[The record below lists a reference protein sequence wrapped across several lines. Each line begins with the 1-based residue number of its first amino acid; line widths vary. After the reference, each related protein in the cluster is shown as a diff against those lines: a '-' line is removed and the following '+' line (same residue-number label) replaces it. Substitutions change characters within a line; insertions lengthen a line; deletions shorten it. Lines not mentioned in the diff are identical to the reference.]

1 MQPPAY
7 AVTSTGP
14 DHDRQFTATVTV
26 GALTAEGAG
35 TSKKHA
41 EMAAALT
48 AWRELSGRA

>member
-1 MQPPAY
+1 MY
-7 AVTSTGP
+7 SVSSTGP
-14 DHDRQFTATVTV
+14 DHDRRFTATVVV
-26 GALTAEGAG
+26 GDLATEGTG